1 MSTSTRIKRLFGGL
15 GAVLLVLVLGYL
27 LIRPFHLRWGASDAD
42 VTRTMPGDMQAV
54 DATWTRVIDIA
65 ATPEQIWPWV
75 AQWGQGRGGWY
86 SYDWLENLFGFQIHT
101 ADRILPAYQHPAI
114 GDSICMH
121 PALCGQVF
129 IVDPGRFLGWQITS
143 PEGSVVWT
151 FIIGI
156 YPQDA
161 GQTRVIIRE
170 SIAKDALPA
179 AVLVVLEPADEVM
192 EIKALYTLKD
202 RVEGYVAPPLVT
214 GMEIGLWFAALIPG
228 LVAGALVLRREVW
241 ALPLA
246 FGLASLA
253 LLLGLTFLFLPLWL
267 RAALD
272 VCLWVGMLWLVRAGG
287 RR

>member
-1 MSTSTRIKRLFGGL
+1 MSTLTQIKRLFGGL

-86 SYDWLENLFGFQIHT
+86 SYDWLENLLGFQIHT
-101 ADRILPAYQHPAI
+101 ADRVLPEYQHPTI
-114 GDSICMH
+114 GDSICLM
-121 PALCGQVF
+121 PGFCGQVF
-129 IVDPGRFLGWQITS
+129 IVEPGRFLGWQIA
-143 PEGSVVWT
+143 PPNGAVAWT

-156 YPQDA
+156 YPQDS

-170 SIAKDALPA
+170 SIAEGALPA
-179 AVLVVLEPADEVM
+179 AALAALEPADEVM

-202 RVEGYVAPPLVT
+202 RAEGYVEPPLIT
-214 GMEIGLWFAALIPG
+214 GLEIGLWIAALIPG
-228 LVAGALVLRREVW
+228 LVAGVLMLRRKAW

-246 FGLASLA
+246 FGLGSLA
-253 LLLGLTFLFLPLWL
+253 LLLALSFLFLPLWL

-272 VCLWVGMLWLVRAGG
+272 VCLWAGMLWLVRKK
-287 RR
+287 